1 MPRTVV
7 EWTWE
12 DAFDKFGFGDGDSW
26 NGTDI
31 VASAID
37 ALGYTAECDGW
48 GCHNYLIVD
57 IKKDGKSILFDDNQ
71 KWNAEVLK
79 RIQAWVEGVAE
90 PDVTDLRIQELRGE
104 SYSEHIGYADPNLYL
119 PDDILAMLDATF
131 TDDYEVAA

>member
-12 DAFDKFGFGDGDSW
+12 DAFSKFGFEDGDGW
-26 NGTDI
+26 NGTHI
-31 VASAID
+31 VASSIN
-37 ALGYTAECDGW
+37 ALGYNAECDGW
-48 GCHNYLIVD
+48 GCHNYLIMD
-57 IKKDGKSILFDDNQ
+57 IEKDGKSILFDDNRE
-71 KWNAEVLK
+71 WNAETLK
-79 RIQAWVEGVAE
+79 RIQA
-90 PDVTDLRIQELRGE
+90 RGGGG

>member
-7 EWTWE
+7 EWRWE
-12 DAFDKFGFGDGDSW
+12 DAFEKFGFGDGDSW

-79 RIQAWVEGVAE
+79 RIQA
-90 PDVTDLRIQELRGE
+90 RGAG
-104 SYSEHIGYADPNLYL
+104 YSEHIVYADPNFYL